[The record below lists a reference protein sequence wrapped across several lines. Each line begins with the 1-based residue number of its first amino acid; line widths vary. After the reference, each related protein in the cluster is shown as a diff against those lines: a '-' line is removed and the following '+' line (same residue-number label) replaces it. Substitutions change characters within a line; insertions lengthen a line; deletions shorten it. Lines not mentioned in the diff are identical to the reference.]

1 MDDWKKRQGER
12 KGRLR
17 LAPVCS
23 WTDRFDSPMRFRERA
38 LVQSRDAVNSRRCI
52 HSIRDFSERNS
63 ALYVST
69 YLGPILYCSHTGM

>member
-1 MDDWKKRQGER
+1 M
-12 KGRLR
+12 RL
-17 LAPVCS
+17 L
-23 WTDRFDSPMRFRERA
+23 ERA

-69 YLGPILYCSHTGM
+69 YLGPILYCSHWPGHVTTNDAVSCVLSRLLFKATHGDEAYV